1 MNLSL
6 LERHQCILDQLERE
20 KKIIVASLAKSLGV
34 TPETIRRDL
43 DILEKEKKLKRV
55 HGGAV
60 NYHQTNNEP
69 HFNQKMNVFYD
80 LKQEIGKKAAQ
91 FIQDGDTVM
100 IDIGTTTIHL
110 AHFIQD
116 VQRVTIVTNSLAVAD
131 ILNQRLEEKCFDG
144 KVIILG
150 GVLNPEQKSI
160 TGALTC
166 KILQEF
172 QFDKVFLSCGG
183 ITQTD
188 VSDYDLEEAIVSAA
202 AVKQASQI
210 FVLADSSK
218 VATKSFYRIC
228 PLAAVD
234 YIICDQ
240 DMPQTWK
247 KNQLDTMLQW
257 IIAEGGERYES

>member
-1 MNLSL
+1 MNISL
-6 LERHQCILDQLERE
+6 PERHKYIVDQLEQE
-20 KKIIVASLAKSLGV
+20 KKIIVASLARSLGV

-69 HFNQKMNVFYD
+69 RFSQKMNAFYD

-100 IDIGTTTIHL
+100 IDVGTTTIHL

-116 VQRVTIVTNSLAVAD
+116 VQRVTIVTNSLAAAD
-131 ILNQRLEEKCFDG
+131 ILNQRLEEKYFDG

-160 TGALTC
+160 AGALTC
-166 KILQEF
+166 KILKDF
-172 QFDKVFLSCGG
+172 QFDKAFLSCGG
-183 ITQTD
+183 ITQSD
-188 VSDYDLEEAIVSAA
+188 VSDYDLEESMVSTAII
-202 AVKQASQI
+202 KQASQI

-218 VATKSFYRIC
+218 VSKSSFYRIC
-228 PLAAVD
+228 PLSAVD
-234 YIICDQ
+234 YIISDQ
-240 DMPQTWK
+240 DMPHAWK
-247 KNQLDTMLQW
+247 TEHLDTMLQW
-257 IIAEGGERYES
+257 IIAKGGELYES